1 MMTTT
6 IGDVDHHDVDHG
18 DDQDDAHDYDD
29 DNDHGDDDDGDDDG
43 DDDDFCPKTPHTLHV
58 TADFVSTGELRFNKR
73 RRCSAQTPVL

>member
-29 DNDHGDDDDGDDDG
+29 DNDHGDDDEGDDDG
-43 DDDDFCPKTPHTLHV
+43 DDDDFCPKTPI
-58 TADFVSTGELRFNKR
+58 
-73 RRCSAQTPVL
+73 RCMSLQISCPLES